1 MFFYAALLF
10 ILTPLA
16 SAGSLRIGKVSS
28 DVTKPFTFAAKGTS
42 TCSSGFQVADTLK
55 DCEAGAAALG
65 WSATKAQSVSN
76 PAFPSG
82 CFKCEMPA
90 CYTKEALYLNTKEN
104 SAHTGNKGW
113 TSLCVDQSFSSDVTK
128 PFTFAAKDTSTCSSG
143 YQVADTLKDCEAG
156 AAALGWS
163 ATNAQSVSNPI
174 FPSGCFKCQYP
185 RCYKKEALYFNAK
198 QHEHAF
204 VNPNACVAGSG
215 KTFAGNSLSGKDLCC
230 PANWIKYGDGS
241 ACKPADGS
249 SGFCFTYGNDLGSA
263 CPHPCGSTMK
273 AAGVTSF
280 KCNGVDVTDAPGSG
294 TQKGWTSIC
303 VDQSASAAKTF
314 NIKNGKATIVTH
326 DHVRCLCFFS
336 FPCFASEN

>member
-16 SAGSLRIGKVSS
+16 SAGSLRMGKISS
-28 DVTKPFTFAAKGTS
+28 DVTK
-42 TCSSGFQVADTLK
+42 Q
-55 DCEAGAAALG
+55 
-65 WSATKAQSVSN
+65 
-76 PAFPSG
+76 
-82 CFKCEMPA
+82 
-90 CYTKEALYLNTKEN
+90 
-104 SAHTGNKGW
+104 
-113 TSLCVDQSFSSDVTK
+113 
-128 PFTFAAKDTSTCSSG
+128 FTFAAKDTSTCSSG

-326 DHVRCLCFFS
+326 DHVRCLCFFLFRVLRLKIEKAKGLRFFFS
-336 FPCFASEN
+336 LFSSSCFLFPPQPHRSTR